1 MLIFSVIWPYIKLL
15 MMVSGTSLLGRFVAA
30 GCTTFLYM
38 LRKEKR
44 VSKGKKQNMFLKGKK
59 SKTM

>member
-1 MLIFSVIWPYIKLL
+1 